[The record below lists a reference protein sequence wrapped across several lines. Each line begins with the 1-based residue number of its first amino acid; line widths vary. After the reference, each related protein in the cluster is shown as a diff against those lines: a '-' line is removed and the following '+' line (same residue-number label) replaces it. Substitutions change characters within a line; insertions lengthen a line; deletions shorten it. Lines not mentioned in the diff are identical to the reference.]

1 MIAGTCLESECIAA
15 VTLVDGDKVIERETR
30 FTNSK
35 QDSLYNAVISG
46 WFRARRCAEQ
56 EIPGSQTGNQNWRK
70 GVTTMVKNVFFRM
83 THAHPVAL
91 CILGWLAFVA
101 GSIVKPISLKVML
114 LSVARVL
121 P

>member
-1 MIAGTCLESECIAA
+1 
-15 VTLVDGDKVIERETR
+15 
-30 FTNSK
+30 
-35 QDSLYNAVISG
+35 
-46 WFRARRCAEQ
+46 
-56 EIPGSQTGNQNWRK
+56 
-70 GVTTMVKNVFFRM
+70 MVKNVFFRM

-91 CILGWLAFVA
+91 CILGWLAFVP